1 MRKKKNLSGF
11 VYLNKPAGIT
21 SRACLGKLLERFSG
35 KAGLEGILDPFAEGL
50 LIVGYGRATR
60 FLPYIH
66 YFKKHYLGEIVFGI
80 GTDSDD
86 HTGQIISYGKT
97 EHITEE
103 KILQVLGKFQG
114 EIVQIPP
121 AFSNVKVHG
130 MRSHKLARLQAKPLL
145 PERKVFVYKIEL
157 SPIEKPWLWK
167 IEAIV
172 SKGTYIRS
180 LARDIALA
188 LGTVGHLRKLVRIA
202 IGQIL
207 LQEALPVEKVTEKN
221 FLPEDAPFL
230 EWKRVDLESAWYFSL
245 RNGQKIVGDFP
256 AGFLRLYYQGE
267 FMGIGKSNGKFLW
280 PERIPKT

>member
-1 MRKKKNLSGF
+1 M
-11 VYLNKPAGIT
+11 
-21 SRACLGKLLERFSG
+21 
-35 KAGLEGILDPFAEGL
+35 
-50 LIVGYGRATR
+50 
-60 FLPYIH
+60 
-66 YFKKHYLGEIVFGI
+66 
-80 GTDSDD
+80 
-86 HTGQIISYGKT
+86 
-97 EHITEE
+97 
-103 KILQVLGKFQG
+103 
-114 EIVQIPP
+114 
-121 AFSNVKVHG
+121 
-130 MRSHKLARLQAKPLL
+130 
-145 PERKVFVYKIEL
+145 
-157 SPIEKPWLWK
+157 
-167 IEAIV
+167 
-172 SKGTYIRS
+172 
-180 LARDIALA
+180 A